1 MTNNFI
7 GEKWKKVEFDFEYT
21 SVNRVEVSNFG
32 RIRTFNRLSDGE
44 ILKGSMING
53 YRIIRLK
60 FFNDRDESTEAKLVY
75 LQNQI
80 QKFAKKIKKMEANKE
95 SKQAINEA
103 KGLLKGLKE
112 NLKKKFAKD
121 WTNRAINYHAL
132 VHRLV
137 AAYFLKQAKPDQ
149 TIVAHMDYNK
159 LNNHVSNLK
168 WMTQAENIKHQQ
180 GSPYVI
186 AEKADRK
193 NNPLRKAANA
203 KLTVTKVMLMKKLLN
218 EGKHVKALVKQ
229 FKVSDMQVY
238 RIKNGENWGEVPA
251 AK

>member
-7 GEKWKKVEFDFEYT
+7 GERWKKVVFDFEHT

-32 RIRTFNRLSDGE
+32 RVRTFNRLSDGD

-60 FFNDRDESTEAKLVY
+60 FFNDREETVQAKLDY
-75 LQNQI
+75 IQNQI
-80 QKFAKKIKKMEANKE
+80 SKFAKKIEKMEANKE
-95 SKQAINEA
+95 SKQSINEA
-103 KGLLKGLKE
+103 KALLNGLKQ
-112 NLKKKFAKD
+112 NLKEKYSKD
-121 WTNRAINYHAL
+121 WTKRATNFHAL
-132 VHRLV
+132 IHRLV
-137 AAYFLKQAKPDQ
+137 ATYFLKQPKPSEI
-149 TIVAHMDYNK
+149 IVAHLDYNK

-168 WMTQAENIKHQQ
+168 WMTQAENTIHQQ

-186 AEKADRK
+186 AEKLDRK

-203 KLTVTKVMLMKKLLN
+203 KLTITKVMLLKKLLN
-218 EGKHVKALVKQ
+218 NGKPVKAMAKQ
-229 FKVSDMQVY
+229 FKLSDMQVY